1 MRMEPTT
8 ATTFGVCPHDC
19 YDTCGLRVTVDDG
32 RITRIAGDPDHPITQ
47 GFLCFK
53 VNRYLDRL
61 DHPERI
67 LHPLRRVGPKGEGR
81 FVRASWDDA
90 LADIGHRLQTIRE
103 RWGGEA
109 ILPYSFAGNMGVL
122 ASESLDRRFFAAL
135 GASRLDRTICTA
147 SAGATARFMFGQSLG
162 PDPETLPDARLILLW
177 GANPAATNVHA
188 IPLLDEARRRGA
200 HIVTVDPLATA
211 TARRFDQ
218 HVALSP
224 NSDVALA
231 LGLGQ
236 LLRQAGRTDTRF
248 ITERTTGFDAYGEA
262 ARQWPLARVS
272 AATGLEPGAIRDLAD
287 RLAVTR
293 PLLIRAGYGVQ
304 RQAASAEAT
313 WAIAALAVITG
324 ALLDVGGGFLQGN
337 GDAFPLAPLDEGWT
351 ATPPPRRVNMIQLG
365 DALTTLTDPPVAAL
379 VVYNSNPAATAPNQA
394 AVLQGLAREDLLT
407 VVHEQMPTDTTRYA
421 DWVLPAAM
429 SLEVLDLHTSYW
441 HRYVQLNQPAVPP
454 PGEAVSNPEL
464 FRRLA
469 RATGLTD
476 PGLYASDEELI
487 DELLANSGAHEWLR
501 GITRAGLMAAP
512 SQKVRLEA
520 PTRPFVDTPVLT
532 PDGRIHLNPPPLAR
546 PTPTP
551 DADRPFHL
559 LTPSRRETIKSSFGN
574 VARVRPHEPPTL
586 LMAAADM
593 AALGL
598 EPGDPVRVHNAQGST
613 VLAVQASDVAPA
625 GTVVSYAVR
634 WLDESDGTNVNQVT
648 SQRLSD
654 FGGGATFYSVRVSIT
669 AMR

>member
-1 MRMEPTT
+1 MPNGPVTG
-8 ATTFGVCPHDC
+8 FGVCPHDC
-19 YDTCGLRVTVDDG
+19 YDTCGLKVTVDAG
-32 RITRIAGDPDHPITQ
+32 RVTRMAGDPDHAITQ

-53 VNRYLDRL
+53 VNRYLERL
-61 DHPERI
+61 YHPER
-67 LHPLRRVGPKGEGR
+67 LLYPLRRVGPKGAGR

-90 LADIGHRLQTIRE
+90 LADIGQRLNALRA

-109 ILPYSFAGNMGVL
+109 ILPYSFAGNMGLL

-147 SAGATARFMFGQSLG
+147 SAGATARWMFGQSLG

-177 GANPAATNVHA
+177 GANPAATSVHA

-200 HIVTVDPLATA
+200 RIVTVDPLATA
-211 TARRFDQ
+211 TARRYDQ
-218 HVALSP
+218 HVALRP

-231 LGLGQ
+231 LGLGHQ
-236 LLRQAGRTDTRF
+236 LIQSGRIDTPF
-248 ITERTTGFDAYGEA
+248 IAERTAGFAEYRPA
-262 ARQWPLARVS
+262 ALEWPLARTA
-272 AATGLEPGAIRDLAD
+272 AATGLPPDTIVDLAD
-287 RLAVTR
+287 RLASTR

-304 RQAASAEAT
+304 RQAQSAQAT

-324 ALLDVGGGFLQGN
+324 ALMDVGGGFLHGN
-337 GDAFPLAPLDEGWT
+337 GDAFPLVPLDQGRT
-351 ATPPPRRVNMIQLG
+351 ANPPPRRVNMIQLG
-365 DALTTLTDPPVAAL
+365 EALTTLSDPPVAAL
-379 VVYNSNPAATAPNQA
+379 IVYNSNPAATAPNQA
-394 AVLQGLAREDLLT
+394 AVLQGLLREDLLT

-441 HRYVQLNQPAVPP
+441 HRYIQLNQPAVPP

-476 PGLYASDEELI
+476 PHLFASDEELL
-487 DELLANSGAHEWLR
+487 DELLTTSADHPWLQ
-501 GITRAGLMAAP
+501 GITRARLMESP
-512 SQKVRLEA
+512 SQKVRLSA
-520 PTRPFVDTPVLT
+520 AARPFIDTPVLT
-532 PDGRIHLNPPPLAR
+532 PHGRIRLNPPPLAG
-546 PTPTP
+546 PPAPDP
-551 DADRPFHL
+551 DAGRPFHL

-593 AALGL
+593 AALGV
-598 EPGDPVRVHNAQGST
+598 EGGDRVRVHNAQGTT
-613 VLAVQASDVAPA
+613 VLTVQASSAVPE

-634 WLDESDGTNVNQVT
+634 WLEEAEGSNVNQLT

-654 FGGGATFYSVRVSIT
+654 YGGGATFYTTRVSVT
-669 AMR
+669 GLE